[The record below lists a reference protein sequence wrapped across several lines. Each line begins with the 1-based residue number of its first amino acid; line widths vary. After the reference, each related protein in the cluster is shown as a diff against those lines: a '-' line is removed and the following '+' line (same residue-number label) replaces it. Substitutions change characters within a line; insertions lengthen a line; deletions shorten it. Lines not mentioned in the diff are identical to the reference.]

1 MAYYAQRLMTVFA
14 FSFLVAT
21 AASLALW
28 SEMASAA
35 ERGEVTG
42 GAPHALPDWFKESF
56 LDIADDVEEATDEE
70 RHVMLFFH
78 LTNCPYCNRMLT
90 ESFETDPLKSYIQK
104 HFDVIVINIKG
115 DREVAFDVDTSVS
128 EKTLAEQLNVFAT
141 PAIMFLNKDN
151 KAVAR
156 VDGYRAPPRFQQ
168 VLNYVSKQ
176 AYADDITLKDYLDKQ
191 LDRKAYSLRDNPA
204 FSKTNDLSAVKGPL
218 MVVFEDGTCYDCP
231 EFHDNVL
238 NHNDVIM
245 EMKPYTVVRLDTD
258 STEAV
263 IDTEGNKTTAKAIT
277 DALNMTYRPGVA
289 VYDNGKLLARM
300 DSLIY
305 SFHFKERL
313 RYISGGYYKTEEYRD
328 YSEKRREELLS
339 AGVNIYLGK

>member
-1 MAYYAQRLMTVFA
+1 MAIYTKKLISIFA
-14 FSFLVAT
+14 FTLLFTTASSLFLWGDT
-21 AASLALW
+21 
-28 SEMASAA
+28 ASAE

-42 GAPHALPDWFKESF
+42 GASHTLPDWFKESF
-56 LDIADDVEEATDEE
+56 LDIADDVEEASDEE

-78 LTNCPYCNRMLT
+78 LSNCPYCNRMLT
-90 ESFETDPLKSYIQK
+90 ESFETDPVKSYIRE

-115 DREVAFDVDTSVS
+115 DREVAFDEETSVS
-128 EKTLAEQLNVFAT
+128 EKALAEQLNVFAT

-168 VLNYVSKQ
+168 VLNYVNDQVYNDK
-176 AYADDITLKDYLDKQ
+176 ITLKNYLDKN
-191 LDRKAYSLRDNPA
+191 LDRQVYALRDNPV
-204 FSKTNDLSAVKGPL
+204 FSKTKDLSAIKGPL
-218 MVVFEDGTCYDCP
+218 MVIFEDGTCHDCP
-231 EFHDNVL
+231 EFHDRVL
-238 NHNDVIM
+238 AHEDVM
-245 EMKPYTVVRLDTD
+245 TEMKPYTVVRLNTD
-258 STEAV
+258 STEEI
-263 IDTEGNKTTAKAIT
+263 IDPDGNKTTANAMT

-289 VYDNGKLLARM
+289 VYDEGKLIARM

-305 SFHFKERL
+305 SFHYKERL

-339 AGVNIYLGK
+339 EGLNIYLGK

>member
-1 MAYYAQRLMTVFA
+1 MAHFSQKLMAVFA
-14 FSFLVAT
+14 FSFLF
-21 AASLALW
+21 AAANTVFLW
-28 SEMASAA
+28 SGPISAA

-42 GAPHALPDWFKESF
+42 GAPHELPDWFKESF
-56 LDIADDVEEATDEE
+56 LDIADDVEVAADEE

-90 ESFETDPLKSYIQK
+90 ESFETDPVKSYIQK

-115 DREVAFDVDTSVS
+115 DREVAFDEDTSVS
-128 EKTLAEQLNVFAT
+128 EKALAEQLNVFAT

-168 VLNYVSKQ
+168 VLNYVSNQ
-176 AYADDITLKDYLDKQ
+176 AYADDISLKDYLDKA
-191 LDRKAYSLRDNPA
+191 LDRQVYSLRDNPV
-204 FSKTNDLSAVKGPL
+204 FSKTNDLSSVKGPL
-218 MVVFEDGTCYDCP
+218 MVVFEDGTCHDCP

-238 NHNDVIM
+238 NHKDVIT

-258 STEAV
+258 STEEI
-263 IDTEGNKTTAKAIT
+263 IDTQGNKTTAKAMT

-289 VYDNGKLLARM
+289 IYDEGKLMARM

-313 RYISGGYYKTEEYRD
+313 RYISGGYYKTQEYRD

-339 AGVNIYLGK
+339 AGVDIYLGK